1 RPSETRTDSLT
12 ETGSR
17 GSKLDADPPPQGVK
31 LARRNTGLNAIR
43 GFEGEKRSIR
53 ALTSRKLRA
62 TFVTNGIEFFD
73 DKDGMGLRKK
83 PNIDEYIR
91 NEELY
96 ASHFKPFY
104 RSVRINKGLLESYI

>member
-1 RPSETRTDSLT
+1 MNP
-12 ETGSR
+12 
-17 GSKLDADPPPQGVK
+17 KQCK
-31 LARRNTGLNAIR
+31 LARILLGWSAKELSQRSRVGLNAIR

-104 RSVRINKGLLESYI
+104 RSVKINEGLLESYI